1 MIFNETASK
10 RVEISQMEREARD
23 LLMKM
28 SRLGVSEELLTAYER
43 LDTKILLHRMELVQD
58 LRRVLADR
66 STKLYD

>member
-28 SRLGVSEELLTAYER
+28 SRLGVSDELLTAYER